1 MTKLMTEPISHGFLA
16 PHKYCMRYFLRHH
29 NNYPKKFCC
38 NISLYWNHVINELA
52 LLSTVDD
59 SQMKDFFVLKR
70 ESINIL
76 QCKKI
81 FTFRILIISG
91 ERKRSVGCVL

>member
-1 MTKLMTEPISHGFLA
+1 MI
-16 PHKYCMRYFLRHH
+16 
-29 NNYPKKFCC
+29 
-38 NISLYWNHVINELA
+38 
-52 LLSTVDD
+52 VDD
-59 SQMKDFFVLKR
+59 SQRTDFFDLKG

-91 ERKRSVGCVL
+91 ERKRYVGCVL

>member
-1 MTKLMTEPISHGFLA
+1 M
-16 PHKYCMRYFLRHH
+16 
-29 NNYPKKFCC
+29 
-38 NISLYWNHVINELA
+38 INELA

-91 ERKRSVGCVL
+91 ERKRYVGCVL